1 MSYTTLEI
9 FPDIREAKLHAL
21 PVLCFGQP
29 TLGQARK
36 HPRTYLESRMV
47 RPLRSN
53 FAAYPHVFQEPD
65 LYGRPLG
72 AYADV
77 RPSTA
82 YPRLTA
88 FVEAELSP
96 TAFGWLLKVH
106 AKHGNQD
113 NLAGTF
119 QLNTYPEACLHL
131 GGWIWFASQWIGSSW
146 KAAPPQSITPRSTR
160 ELLDF
165 HAMAMAHNPGRV
177 PYGQSPASVEEDH
190 LVHEMLRRA
199 LERMHGYRK

>member
-1 MSYTTLEI
+1 MYGASAAIQFCSLSSRPSGTGRL
-9 FPDIREAKLHAL
+9 
-21 PVLCFGQP
+21 
-29 TLGQARK
+29 RK
-36 HPRTYLESRMV
+36 T
-47 RPLRSN
+47 
-53 FAAYPHVFQEPD
+53 A
-65 LYGRPLG
+65 G
-72 AYADV
+72 ASADV

-96 TAFGWLLKVH
+96 TAFGWLLNVH

-131 GGWIWFASQWIGSSW
+131 GGWIWFASQGIGSSW

-160 ELLDF
+160 DLLDF
-165 HAMAMAHNPGRV
+165 HAMAGTYPGK
-177 PYGQSPASVEEDH
+177 GSPRTKSSISERGPSGD
-190 LVHEMLRRA
+190 EMLRRA
-199 LERMHGYRK
+199 LKRMHGHRK